1 MKTMNREQ
9 WLNEAAAKMKGW
21 VMDAPGGED
30 YPDPLVSVGFPKGSR
45 GGGANN
51 AIGQCW
57 DKSVSGDKERA
68 HIFIIPTMVDPKEIL
83 AVLLHELVHASVGTK
98 CGHKGAFKTCAV
110 GVGLEGKMTA
120 TVAGEFLGLKLE
132 LLSRELGEYPHPGLE
147 VPKRG
152 SKGSRLLKVSCD
164 ICGYIAR
171 VTAKWALYPGPG
183 PPYCPCSDR
192 QMRLDEERN

>member
-1 MKTMNREQ
+1 MNREQ
-9 WLNEAAAKMKGW
+9 WLNDAAAKMKVW

-30 YPDPLVSVGFPKGSR
+30 YPAPLISVGFPKGSR

-68 HIFIIPTMVDPKEIL
+68 HIFIIPTMTKPREIL
-83 AVLLHELVHASVGTK
+83 AVLLHELVHASVGTQ
-98 CGHKGAFKTCAV
+98 CGHKGAFKSCAV

-120 TVAGEFLGLKLE
+120 TVAGEFLDLKLE

-152 SKGSRLLKVSCD
+152 SKGSRLLKGECRD
-164 ICGYIAR
+164 CGCIIR
-171 VTAKWALYPGPG
+171 ITAKWAYFPGPG
-183 PPYCPCSDR
+183 LPKCRCGAPGY
-192 QMRLDEERN
+192 MKLEGEN